1 MQCLT
6 LCCLQLG
13 TTAGGLLKTT
23 TTSCV
28 STIATPAVTG
38 STTDKTG
45 DLHLLF
51 SEFIEAQKR
60 VMVQAAAAQSLP
72 TLQKFSGEGNQDED
86 DSFSHWH
93 ESFEERA
100 LLTGWTPEQKLCQL
114 KAHLE
119 KTALEVFRMMPE
131 SEHTNYDTA
140 VGALKKQ
147 F

>member
-1 MQCLT
+1 MSST
-6 LCCLQLG
+6 STPTSTAHTDSIS
-13 TTAGGLLKTT
+13 TTADGGARTI
-23 TTSCV
+23 TTSSV
-28 STIATPAVTG
+28 STITTPAVTG

-45 DLHLLF
+45 DLHALF

-72 TLQKFSGEGNQDED
+72 TLQKFSGEGKQDED

-100 LLTGWTPEQKLCQL
+100 FLTGWTPEKKLCQL

-119 KTALEVFRMMPE
+119 KIALEVF
-131 SEHTNYDTA
+131 
-140 VGALKKQ
+140 
-147 F
+147 